1 MAHLY
6 CKKFC
11 YRIIKMKIKR
21 DIYMKNKELSVI
33 TFIPSTYFYIYK
45 KKKNHIANIS
55 FVLSVI
61 PQINDWGGIGG
72 QVSRLNMTYYLTRY
86 TA

>member
-33 TFIPSTYFYIYK
+33 TFIPSTYFYIYIYK
-45 KKKNHIANIS
+45 KKKI
-55 FVLSVI
+55 
-61 PQINDWGGIGG
+61 
-72 QVSRLNMTYYLTRY
+72 T
-86 TA
+86 